1 MGIKEEALDVLRGK
15 AHAIFGI
22 DASFLNENTRFE
34 EDLHCKS
41 TNMVQFSAALED
53 AFEIEVPFM
62 TIKKMK
68 TFGEIAQWM
77 EEQF

>member
-1 MGIKEEALDVLRGK
+1 M
-15 AHAIFGI
+15 
-22 DASFLNENTRFE
+22 NENTRFE

-41 TNMVQFSAALED
+41 ANMVQFSAALED

-68 TFGEIAQWM
+68 TFGEVAQWM